1 MSDSD
6 QVNLRLNLREEN
18 MHIQTQSLHDDVVD
32 RRTFRQ
38 ILLTFLS
45 LS

>member
-32 RRTFRQ
+32 RRTLRQ
-38 ILLTFLS
+38 FYKQF
-45 LS
+45 